1 MSDPTSAPII
11 ISVEG
16 NIGAGKTTII
26 DKLEKK
32 MSNNKDVIFLREPV
46 DIWESINDKITGENI
61 LQKFYGNP
69 KQYAF
74 SFQVMA
80 YATRLSL
87 IRSAIRD
94 NPKCKVIICERSLDA
109 DKNIF
114 AKMLHD
120 DGMIEDIEF
129 QIYQHFY
136 KEYSDEFSL
145 DGIIYIDANADT
157 CNDRII
163 KRSRNG
169 ESTITLDYLEKCKR
183 YHDEWLLSTHAN
195 TDVFHIETNTD
206 VTYDSNDKMDKG
218 IEWLNSIETYIYN
231 RTNTF
236 AAYSHKSDNS
246 YDGVINV
253 LENMLTYY

>member
-1 MSDPTSAPII
+1 MADTTSAPII

-32 MSNNKDVIFLREPV
+32 MSNNKDVVFLREPV
-46 DIWESINDKITGENI
+46 DLWENMKDNNTGENI

-80 YATRLSL
+80 YSTRLSL
-87 IRSAIRD
+87 IRSTIRE
-94 NPKCKVIICERSLDA
+94 NPKCKVIVCERSLDA

-120 DGMIEDIEF
+120 DGMIEDIEY

-136 KEYSDEFSL
+136 KEYSNQFSL
-145 DGIIYIDANADT
+145 DGIVYIDADADK
-157 CNDRII
+157 CYDRII

-183 YHDEWLLSTHAN
+183 YHDEWLLSNHSN

-206 VTYDSNDKMDKG
+206 VTYDSNDKKDKG
-218 IEWLNSIETYIYN
+218 VEWLNSIENYIYTRMN
-231 RTNTF
+231 LF
-236 AAYSHKSDNS
+236 AAYTNKENPSNNP
-246 YDGVINV
+246 IITV
-253 LENMLTYY
+253 LENMLTYC